1 MTGRWIRKIAPKPTA
16 RDPLQDLRWI
26 AQLAEPYLRGYAPR
40 VANEPGLAG
49 YWFDA
54 GRMAVAEGEKREGK
68 TKRSSQSAAIRQ
80 ESESGDC
87 GFFAGF
93 LKDRKRYPYLEAQTP
108 ACLVFVWF
116 REPGSELHK
125 HLVTVPESLLRKT
138 HEYIG
143 WLTHRPPR
151 FALFENEL
159 VTMVRQQPLRDW
171 PPDKYAH
178 YARNFFIETLA
189 WLVRSGLVKKLNGA
203 EEVVSNRG
211 GSRE

>member
-1 MTGRWIRKIAPKPTA
+1 MTGRWIKKITPKPA
-16 RDPLQDLRWI
+16 VRDPLQDVQWI
-26 AQLAEPYLRGYAPR
+26 AQLAEPYFRGYAPR
-40 VANEPGLAG
+40 VANEPQLTGC
-49 YWFDA
+49 WFDA
-54 GRMAVAEGEKREGK
+54 ASTQQGGGA
-68 TKRSSQSAAIRQ
+68 
-80 ESESGDC
+80 C

-93 LKDRKRYPYLEAQTP
+93 LKDPQCYSYLQAQTP

-116 REPGSELHK
+116 REPGGALHK
-125 HLVTVPESLLRKT
+125 QLVTAQGSLLRKT

-151 FALFENEL
+151 FALFENES

-189 WLVRSGLVKKLNGA
+189 WLVRSGLVKKLA
-203 EEVVSNRG
+203 EA
-211 GSRE
+211 REAGNQ

>member
-1 MTGRWIRKIAPKPTA
+1 MTGRWIKKITPRPAP
-16 RDPLQDLRWI
+16 RDPLQDPQWI

-40 VANEPGLAG
+40 VANDPGLAG
-49 YWFDA
+49 CWFDA
-54 GRMAVAEGEKREGK
+54 VPMTGEKPGK
-68 TKRSSQSAAIRQ
+68 KGKGGDQSAASQQAQ
-80 ESESGDC
+80 EGGEC

-93 LKDRKRYPYLEAQTP
+93 LKDQQRYPYLQSQAP
-108 ACLVFVWF
+108 ACLVFAWF
-116 REPGSELHK
+116 REPGGELHK
-125 HLVTVPESLLRKT
+125 RLVTAPGSLLRKT

-151 FALFENEL
+151 FALFENEF

-189 WLVRSGLVKKLNGA
+189 WLVRSGLVKKLNDAVG
-203 EEVVSNRG
+203 SGSG
-211 GSRE
+211 GGGGE